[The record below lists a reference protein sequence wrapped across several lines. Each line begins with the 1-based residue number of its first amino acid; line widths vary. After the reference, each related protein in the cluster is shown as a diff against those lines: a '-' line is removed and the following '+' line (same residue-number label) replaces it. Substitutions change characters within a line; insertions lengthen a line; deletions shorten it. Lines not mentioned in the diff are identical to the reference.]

1 MTIADDHINIPEWRK
16 GGALGAN
23 CPQTETAYAETMRK
37 PCGFIWDIMLIR
49 YNYILYTIYG
59 ILCRKSWKNYAETN
73 MWYISCNKKHWKSNA
88 EIIRTKKTVE
98 KNMRKKHDVR
108 CNKTLTKTMRKLSGY
123 RKPLKTLCG
132 KKREISASTKT
143 PTTNMQKFSG

>member
-59 ILCRKSWKNYAETN
+59 ILCRKS
-73 MWYISCNKKHWKSNA
+73 
-88 EIIRTKKTVE
+88 
-98 KNMRKKHDVR
+98 
-108 CNKTLTKTMRKLSGY
+108 
-123 RKPLKTLCG
+123 
-132 KKREISASTKT
+132 
-143 PTTNMQKFSG
+143 